1 VAEAKRL
8 EEVIGENI
16 RRLREGSELSQTE
29 LGLEVGNLLGNNW
42 SAQTVSQAEKGKR
55 AFVAA
60 EMVALARI
68 FNCSIPDLYRR
79 RDVGNVIVSDIFV
92 MSRTELLAQTMATT
106 DSKSSHI
113 MAAAVGTLDRSQA
126 ATLRAMEELR
136 TVRHEQD
143 LAISLLS
150 HTAAPEKA
158 SDDTDADA

>member
-1 VAEAKRL
+1 MAEAKRL
-8 EEVIGENI
+8 EAVIGENV
-16 RRLREGSELSQTE
+16 RRLREGSEMSQTE
-29 LGLEVGNLLGNNW
+29 LGSELGNLLGNPW

-60 EMVALARI
+60 EIVALARV
-68 FNCSIPDLYRR
+68 FGCPIPSLYHRVDAG
-79 RDVGNVIVSDIFV
+79 DVIISDIFV

-136 TVRHEQD
+136 NVRHEQD

>member
-1 VAEAKRL
+1 MAEAKRL
-8 EEVIGENI
+8 EAVIGENI
-16 RRLREGSELSQTE
+16 RRYRGNLWSQAE
-29 LGLEVGNLLGNNW
+29 LGNEIGNLLGTPW
-42 SAQTVSQAEKGKR
+42 SRSTVSQAESGKR

-60 EMVALARI
+60 EIEALARVL
-68 FNCSIPDLYRR
+68 NVSIPALYRR
-79 RDVGNVIVSDIFV
+79 NDAGDVIISDIFV

-113 MAAAVGTLDRSQA
+113 MAAAVGTLDRSKA

-158 SDDTDADA
+158 SDDRDADA